1 MYLHGK
7 YSHDFDAKEMRLSD
21 MFSFCADIVSSDGII
36 YEMLN

>member
-7 YSHDFDAKEMRLSD
+7 YSHDLMPKKCVLSD